1 MQARARGSSLGSGD
15 VSSWVW
21 CEISSCLYRGVR
33 DVRFRPLSGAEIQ
46 CNAVFTDLTRPAYF
60 FRYSIATPSICF
72 STHEM
77 GRFSIVSSHDSRG
90 QILAL

>member
-15 VSSWVW
+15 VSNWVW
-21 CEISSCLYRGVR
+21 CETQGVR

-46 CNAVFTDLTRPAYF
+46 CNAVFADLTRPAYF

-77 GRFSIVSSHDSRG
+77 GRFSVVSSHDSRG